1 MKVFRHIDTRLHLRR
16 EGDRIYFLWNLQE
29 VGYWTKED
37 FTRFRDFGE
46 KFWAAEFTELVLPS
60 LNPPE
65 PSCGNCTIRESKA
78 PGEKLFVSS
87 EVCGGIPLCAMC
99 RFEIEKRSLPD
110 EFPEHLEAK
119 EGER

>member
-1 MKVFRHIDTRLHLRR
+1 MKVSRHVDTRLSLRR
-16 EGDRIYFLWNLQE
+16 EGDRIYFLWNLIE

-37 FTRFRDFGE
+37 FARFQHFGDE
-46 KFWAAEFTELVLPS
+46 FWKGNFDNITFPL

-65 PSCGNCTIRESKA
+65 PSCGNCTTRESKA

-87 EVCGGIPLCAMC
+87 EVCDGVPLCAVC
-99 RFEIEKRSLPD
+99 RVEIEKRSLPN
-110 EFPEHLEAK
+110 EFPEYLEGK